1 MKQSN
6 IIISVIIVVGVL
18 ITALAVGLYI
28 RDTRQNISNQSETI
42 DKPTIQK
49 NNITAKNF
57 QKVEEE
63 QKPRN
68 LSPEQHDQIKEQIQT
83 IKQQWVNMS
92 EQEKK
97 EFRAK
102 LLETFDTR
110 RQDTERNVQTSPDD
124 VKDEFSKEFLEIKGK
139 WEGMT
144 EQERQ
149 QFMEK
154 IRESANAI
162 RQGND

>member
-6 IIISVIIVVGVL
+6 IIISIIIAVGVL
-18 ITALAVGLYI
+18 IAALAVGLYI
-28 RDTRQNISNQSETI
+28 RDTKQTRTSDQSETI
-42 DKPTIQK
+42 DKTQIQQDD
-49 NNITAKNF
+49 ITTNK
-57 QKVEEE
+57 QKVENE

-68 LSPEQHDQIKEQIQT
+68 LSPEQQAQLKEQIQI

-110 RQDTERNVQTSPDD
+110 RPDAQRNVQTSPSD

-139 WEGMT
+139 WENMT

-154 IRESANAI
+154 MRESANAI